1 MNILL
6 QGAMNE
12 EIDVFLE
19 YFKPLKEKN
28 VHGFLFYI
36 SEFNGHKIII
46 SKTEKGIIN
55 ATMATTIA
63 LMDFDVDLVINQGCA
78 GAHKET
84 LKVGDIILGEKAV
97 YINDFKS
104 QPKGLGEGS
113 NSLDWLP
120 NTKRCYEIFSTEKY
134 LNIAKQIKFNGNI
147 LVGTLGSGDM
157 HSREVDRIYYLGSLF
172 GEECEDMETAAAL
185 KVCETFGVDKLALRV
200 ISNNDLLSIP
210 IDKSTCSLAQKFVIE
225 FLNII
230 LD

>member
-6 QGAMNE
+6 QGAMND
-12 EIDVFLE
+12 EIDVFFE

-28 VHGFLFYI
+28 LKGFLFYI

-55 ATMATTIA
+55 ATTATTLA
-63 LMDFDVDLVINQGCA
+63 LMEFDIDLVINQGCA

-84 LKVGDIILGEKAV
+84 LNVGDIIIGEKAV

-104 QPKGLGEGS
+104 QPKTLGEGS

-134 LNIAKQIKFNGNI
+134 LNIAKQIKSDRNV

-157 HSREVDRIYYLGSLF
+157 HSREVDRIYYLNSFF
-172 GEECEDMETAAAL
+172 G
-185 KVCETFGVDKLALRV
+185 
-200 ISNNDLLSIP
+200 
-210 IDKSTCSLAQKFVIE
+210 
-225 FLNII
+225 
-230 LD
+230 

>member
-19 YFKPLKEKN
+19 YFKPFEEKN
-28 VHGFLFYI
+28 IKGFLFYI
-36 SEFNGHKIII
+36 SDFKGHKIII

-55 ATMATTIA
+55 ATMSTTIA
-63 LMDFDVDLVINQGCA
+63 LIEFDVDLVINQGCA

-84 LKVGDIILGEKAV
+84 LKVGDIIIGEKAV

-104 QPKGLGEGS
+104 QPKDLGEGS

-134 LNIAKQIKFNGNI
+134 LNIAKQIKFNGTV
-147 LVGTLGSGDM
+147 LVGILGSGDM
-157 HSREVDRIYYLGSLF
+157 HSREVDRIYYLNSLF

-185 KVCETFGVDKLALRV
+185 KVCETFGVDRLALRV
-200 ISNNDLLSIP
+200 ISNNDLISIP
-210 IDKSTCSLAQKFVIE
+210 IDKSTCKRVQE
-225 FLNII
+225 FAIKLLNVI